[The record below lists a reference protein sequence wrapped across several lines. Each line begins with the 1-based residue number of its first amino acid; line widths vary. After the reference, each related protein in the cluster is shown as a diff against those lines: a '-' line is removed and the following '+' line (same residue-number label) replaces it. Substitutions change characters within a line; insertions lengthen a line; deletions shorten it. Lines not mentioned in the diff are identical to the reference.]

1 MANLKE
7 VRNRIA
13 SVSSTQQITKA
24 MKMVSAAKLKRAT
37 NAIVALR
44 PYANKLKELL
54 ANLSA
59 SLEDGSSPYLA
70 EREPN
75 KILVIVVN
83 SNRGLAGAFNMN
95 AIKTANNLIAEKYSK
110 QLHAGNVS
118 IVAIGK
124 KAQEYYQRRKYNVIG
139 NNNDVYLDLNFLNV
153 SKITESIMDGFVK
166 GQYDRVELV
175 YNQFRNAAVQILVA
189 EQLLPVPKT
198 EKKPEDDKNK
208 PADDKK
214 KADKTIDT
222 KVDYI
227 LEPSKEAIIAELI
240 PKNIK
245 TQLYKA
251 VLDSHASE
259 HGARMTAMDKATDN
273 AGELLK
279 ALKLAYNQARQAAI
293 TTELTEIVSGAA
305 ALTGG

>member
-7 VRNRIA
+7 VRNRIT

-37 NAIVALR
+37 NAIVQLR

-59 SLEDGSSPYLA
+59 SLEDGSSPFLQ

-75 KILVIVVN
+75 RVLIVVVS
-83 SNRGLAGAFNMN
+83 SNRGLAGAFNTN
-95 AIKTANNLIAEKYSK
+95 VIKTANNLVAEKYSS
-110 QLHAGNVS
+110 QLKAGNVS
-118 IVAIGK
+118 VIGIGK
-124 KAQEYYQRRKYNVIG
+124 KGQEYYQRRKYNVIG
-139 NNNDVYLDLNFLNV
+139 NNNELYSDLTFLNV
-153 SKITESIMDGFVK
+153 SKVTESIMEGFLK
-166 GQYDRVELV
+166 GEYDRVELV
-175 YNQFRNAAVQILVA
+175 YNRFKNAAVQFLTV
-189 EQLLPVPKT
+189 EQLLPVPKA
-198 EKKPEDDKNK
+198 EKSKD
-208 PADDKK
+208 A
-214 KADKTIDT
+214 KAAQ
-222 KVDYI
+222 VDYI
-227 LEPSKEAIIAELI
+227 LEPSQEAIVEQLI

-245 TQLYKA
+245 IQLYKA
-251 VLDSHASE
+251 VLDSYASE

-273 AGELLK
+273 AGELIK

-305 ALTGG
+305 ALSSN

>member
-7 VRNRIA
+7 VRNRIK

-75 KILVIVVN
+75 KILVVVIN

-95 AIKTANNLIAEKYSK
+95 AIKTANNLISEKYTK
-110 QLHAGNVS
+110 QLNAGNVS

-124 KAQEYYQRRKYNVIG
+124 KAQEYYLRRKYNVIG

-198 EKKPEDDKNK
+198 ETKPED
-208 PADDKK
+208 AK
-214 KADKTIDT
+214 KA

-227 LEPSKEAIIAELI
+227 LEPSQEEIVKELI

-273 AGELLK
+273 AGDLLK

>member
-7 VRNRIA
+7 VRNRIS

-37 NAIVALR
+37 NAIVQLR
-44 PYANKLKELL
+44 PYAEKLSELL
-54 ANLSA
+54 GNLSA
-59 SLEDGSSPYLA
+59 SLEEGSSPYLQ
-70 EREPN
+70 EREPKN
-75 KILVIVVN
+75 VLVVVVT
-83 SNRGLAGAFNMN
+83 SNRGLAGAFNTN
-95 AIKTANNLIAEKYSK
+95 AIKTANNLIADKYSA
-110 QLHAGNVS
+110 QLASGRIS

-124 KAQEYYQRRKYNVIG
+124 KAQEYYQKRKYNVIG
-139 NNNDVYLDLNFLNV
+139 NNNEVYTDLNFATV
-153 SKITESIMDGFVK
+153 SAVTESIMAGFIK

-175 YNQFRNAAVQILVA
+175 YNRFKNAAMQILTV
-189 EQLLPVPKT
+189 EQLLPVPK
-198 EKKPEDDKNK
+198 
-208 PADDKK
+208 AGAR
-214 KADKTIDT
+214 KASNAPTI
-222 KVDYI
+222 DYI
-227 LEPSKEAIIAELI
+227 LEPSKKEIVEQLI

-279 ALKLAYNQARQAAI
+279 ALKLSYNQARQAAI

-305 ALTGG
+305 ALSNG

>member
-59 SLEDGSSPYLA
+59 SLEDGSSPFLV

-75 KILVIVVN
+75 KVLVVVVN
-83 SNRGLAGAFNMN
+83 SNRGLAGAFNAN
-95 AIKTANNLIAEKYSK
+95 AIKTANNVIAEKYSS

-153 SKITESIMDGFVK
+153 SKITESIMEGFLK
-166 GQYDRVELV
+166 GDYDRVELV
-175 YNQFRNAAVQILVA
+175 YNQFRNAAVQILTT
-189 EQLLPVPKT
+189 EQLLPVPKAEKT
-198 EKKPEDDKNK
+198 E
-208 PADDKK
+208 AA
-214 KADKTIDT
+214 KASGVQ
-222 KVDYI
+222 VDYI
-227 LEPSKEAIIAELI
+227 LEPSQEAIVEQLI

-245 TQLYKA
+245 IQLYKA

-273 AGELLK
+273 AGDLLK

-305 ALTGG
+305 ALAG

>member
-59 SLEDGSSPYLA
+59 SLEDGSSPYLQ
-70 EREPN
+70 EREPA
-75 KILVIVVN
+75 KVLIVVVT
-83 SNRGLAGAFNMN
+83 SNRGLAGAFNAN
-95 AIKTANNLIAEKYSK
+95 AIKTANILIAEKYSD
-110 QLHAGNVS
+110 QLKAGNVS

-124 KAQEYYQRRKYNVIG
+124 KSQEYYQRRKFNVIG
-139 NNNDVYLDLNFLNV
+139 NNNDVYLDLNFSNV
-153 SKITESIMDGFVK
+153 SKITEGIMQGFLK
-166 GQYDRVELV
+166 GEYDRVEIV
-175 YNQFRNAAVQILVA
+175 YNHFRNAAMQFLIT
-189 EQLLPVPKT
+189 EQLLPVPKAEKT
-198 EKKPEDDKNK
+198 EENK
-208 PADDKK
+208 G
-214 KADKTIDT
+214 TQI
-222 KVDYI
+222 DYI
-227 LEPSKEAIIAELI
+227 LEPSQEEIVEQLI

-245 TQLYKA
+245 IQLYRA

-259 HGARMTAMDKATDN
+259 HGARMTAMDKATEN
-273 AGELLK
+273 AGDLLK
-279 ALKLAYNQARQAAI
+279 ALKLSYNQARQAAI

-305 ALTGG
+305 ALSGS